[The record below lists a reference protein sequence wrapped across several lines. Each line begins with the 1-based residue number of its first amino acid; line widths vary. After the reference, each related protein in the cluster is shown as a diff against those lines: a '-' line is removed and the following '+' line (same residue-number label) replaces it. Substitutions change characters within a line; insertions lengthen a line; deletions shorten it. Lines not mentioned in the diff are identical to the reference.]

1 MPELARKKCTP
12 CREGTPPVKG
22 EKLKE
27 LLSQLKGW
35 TVVDEH
41 HLTRTYKFKDFSDAL
56 DFVNEVGAIAE
67 EEDHHPDL
75 HLSWGKVAIEL
86 WTHKIGGLSESD
98 FILAAKIDQIPS
110 E

>member
-1 MPELARKKCTP
+1 MSQLAQKKCTP

>member
-1 MPELARKKCTP
+1 MQELATKKCTA

-35 TVVDEH
+35 SVVDEH
-41 HLTRTYKFKDFSDAL
+41 HLTRTYKFKDFAGAL
-56 DFVNEVGAIAE
+56 AFVNKVGTIAE
-67 EEDHHPDL
+67 AEDHHPDICFG
-75 HLSWGKVAIEL
+75 WGKVKIDL

-98 FILAAKIDQIPS
+98 FILAAKVDQIPA

>member
-1 MPELARKKCTP
+1 
-12 CREGTPPVKG
+12 VKG
-22 EKLKE
+22 DKLKE

-41 HLTRTYKFKDFSDAL
+41 HLTKTYKFKDFAGPL
-56 DFVNEVGAIAE
+56 AFVNEVGAIAE
-67 EEDHHPDL
+67 AEDHHPDL

-98 FILAAKIDQIPS
+98 FILAAKIDQIPGRAG
-110 E
+110 